1 MSSAYLE
8 ILINRYLLSIRERLR
23 GMLAMFVAI
32 EFQWNYFIKQ

>member
-23 GMLAMFVAI
+23 EMFAMFVAV
-32 EFQWNYFIKQ
+32 EFRWNYFIKQ